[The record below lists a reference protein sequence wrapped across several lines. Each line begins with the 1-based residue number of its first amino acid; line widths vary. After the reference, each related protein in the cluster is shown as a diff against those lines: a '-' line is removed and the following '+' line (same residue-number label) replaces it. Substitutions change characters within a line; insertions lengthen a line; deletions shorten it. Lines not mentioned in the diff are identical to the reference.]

1 MRKLAILIAAA
12 FVVACFAGPALADK
26 PPPGPHYNLNVIG
39 FANCD
44 WEGMNNPT
52 DGCYKGQAVGNSNGH
67 RLFIP
72 LRTKH
77 GNRNLCNSE
86 LGAIDSEIAPAEL
99 AKGVRILVSD
109 GADLGPVDFDGTD
122 GLATFTLPCG
132 QYQVWARAVGKPGD
146 DFCLEWNT
154 LICTDE
160 FGTRVPCDTTI
171 GGEKYVLV
179 GAFDVDRKKGQKPHW
194 DNVSDQIIPDAIGAK
209 YVNYDP
215 FLWLV
220 YNNHIRI
227 LQLRFYQVGACLG
240 PAP

>member
-12 FVVACFAGPALADK
+12 FLVTCFVGPALADK

-44 WEGMNNPT
+44 WESMADPSS
-52 DGCYKGQAVGNSNGH
+52 GCYKGQAEGHSNGH

-77 GNRNLCNSE
+77 GNRDLCTSVVPNTD
-86 LGAIDSEIAPAEL
+86 GVVAPAQLEN
-99 AKGVRILVSD
+99 GVKILVSD

-122 GLATFTLPCG
+122 GHASFTLPCG

-160 FGTRVPCDTTI
+160 Y
-171 GGEKYVLV
+171 GERISCESVGATDKYVLV
-179 GAFDVDRKKGQKPHW
+179 GAFDVDRKKGIKPHW
-194 DNVSDQIIPDAIGAK
+194 TDVSDQIIPDDIGVK

-220 YNNHIRI
+220 FNDHIRI

-240 PAP
+240 AAP